1 MNKKENVYETIIRKM
16 NERESFGEIIIR
28 KNFEK
33 LKTPQQ
39 KIIESEMR
47 HRQLIAAET
56 GRIIPDKIP
65 DFIGNFNLLANH
77 SGIFEMYIE
86 EKNDKGDFKGIIED
100 CYGTATFG
108 GHISETKI
116 IFHKHYIPEKSSVN
130 AARGGI
136 IYEGER
142 DFFSGHYSGKFSLNN
157 YPRVK
162 HTFILG
168 QDPSLFPSLPF

>member
-1 MNKKENVYETIIRKM
+1 MNKKENVYETIVCKM

-47 HRQLIAAET
+47 HRRVIAKET
-56 GRIIPDKIP
+56 GRIIPDKDP
-65 DFIGNFNLLANH
+65 NLIGNFDESGNPQ
-77 SGIFEMYIE
+77 GIFEMYFE
-86 EKNDKGDFKGIIED
+86 GKQDNGDFKGIIED

-108 GHISETKI
+108 GHVSETKI

-136 IYEGER
+136 IYEGEYNPFL
-142 DFFSGHYSGKFSLNN
+142 DCYFGEYSFNDH
-157 YPRVK
+157 PRVK
-162 HTFILG
+162 HPFLLT
-168 QDPSLFPSLPF
+168 QDLSLFS